1 MSRSRPVARR
11 LSRRAALQVL
21 YAADLGD
28 ALGEGAIDSVFE
40 RVDGHFELSEGGRA
54 FARELGCGTA
64 SRRERIDALISQ
76 HARNWRVERMA
87 VVDRNV
93 LRLASYELAF
103 TDAPDRVVLDEA
115 IEIAREF
122 GNERSGAFVNG
133 VLDAMARGLQ
143 SGESREIL
151 SASGGEG

>member
-1 MSRSRPVARR
+1 
-11 LSRRAALQVL
+11 
-21 YAADLGD
+21 
-28 ALGEGAIDSVFE
+28 
-40 RVDGHFELSEGGRA
+40 
-54 FARELGCGTA
+54 
-64 SRRERIDALISQ
+64 
-76 HARNWRVERMA
+76 MA